1 VSYFTLAVAIIA
13 VFYLISNLGSIAVGV
28 GWFFRVISPFI
39 YGFII
44 AYVLSIPCIAMQRL
58 LNKSRLKFLRRFK
71 RGISVAFLYIAL
83 LALLYLSMMLIL
95 PRLFSSI
102 FDLVSQFE
110 THYQRLEA
118 FIANINANVQLPLNL
133 DLDAFFLSLGVA
145 TPADMI
151 TTFFSPEMLAA
162 YMSAIFSTAT
172 LIFRWVLAFIS
183 SVYFLF
189 EMEKL
194 GRFIKRVVSAF
205 LSEKVGGVILSYG
218 RKINQYFK
226 KYIFC
231 LIMDCLFM
239 FVAGTLILVI
249 LRSPY
254 ALVLGLLL
262 GVMNFIPYFGSI
274 FATVVAVIVVWITQG
289 FTAGVVGTA
298 LLLFVQQ
305 LDANVVQPRL
315 YGTGLKL
322 SPLLVII
329 SVTVGGAIGGI
340 AGGAFAGTVM
350 GMIVAIP
357 IAKVLMNVLEDVV
370 AYREQKKSAICEGQK
385 QEQVQPE
392 ESETLE

>member
-13 VFYLISNLGSIAVGV
+13 VFYLILNLGSIASGI

-39 YGFII
+39 YGFVI
-44 AYVLSIPCIAMQRL
+44 AYVLSIPCNAMQRL
-58 LNKSRLKFLRRFK
+58 LGRVKFLRRIK
-71 RGISVAFLYIAL
+71 KPISVALLYL
-83 LALLYLSMMLIL
+83 VMLALLYLSMMLIL

-102 FDLVSQFE
+102 VDLVPQLES
-110 THYQRLEA
+110 HYQRFEA
-118 FIANINANVQLPLNL
+118 FIASLNANEQLPFNIDLN
-133 DLDAFFLSLGVA
+133 AFFLSLGVA
-145 TPADMI
+145 TPTDLI
-151 TTFFSPEMLAA
+151 TNFFSPEMIAA

-172 LIFRWVLAFIS
+172 MIFRWVLAFIS

-189 EMEKL
+189 EMEKFS
-194 GRFIKRVVSAF
+194 RFMKRMVDALLSA
-205 LSEKVGGVILSYG
+205 KVGGVLLSYG
-218 RKINQYFK
+218 RKINEYFK

-254 ALVLGLLL
+254 ALILGVLL
-262 GVMNFIPYFGSI
+262 GIMNFIPYFGSI
-274 FATVVAVIVVWITQG
+274 FATIVAIIVVWVTQG
-289 FTAGVVGTA
+289 FTAGVISTA

-322 SPLLVII
+322 SPLLVIV

-340 AGGAFAGTVM
+340 AGGAFAGTVV

-357 IAKVLMNVLEDVV
+357 IAKVLMNVLEDVI
-370 AYREQKKSAICEGQK
+370 AYRERKKSAICESQQG
-385 QEQVQPE
+385 QEQGPPE
-392 ESETLE
+392 ESETS